1 MNWKNQKNWGQ
12 SSRNTFWC
20 LVGCSVGDFGTIA
33 YVQWQ
38 EIEMP
43 MRNLMI
49 LAMSNG
55 ILTSILLETLI
66 LLRQMDFGRA
76 LRTAMGMSLISMLV
90 MELAMNLVDYYGNGG
105 TLGISIWVV
114 PAIIAGFLT
123 AWPYNYWR
131 LERLGKSCC
140 GG

>member
-1 MNWKNQKNWGQ
+1 
-12 SSRNTFWC
+12 
-20 LVGCSVGDFGTIA
+20 VGDFGTIA
-33 YVQWQ
+33 YVLWQ
-38 EIEMP
+38 DIEMP
-43 MRNLMI
+43 MKNLMV
-49 LAMSNG
+49 LAMFNG

-66 LLRQMDFGRA
+66 LLRQMDFGKA
-76 LRTAMGMSLISMLV
+76 LRTAMGMSLISMLA

-105 TLGISIWVV
+105 SLAISIWVV